1 MNESDTNGAVIEVR
15 VKELA
20 QLFNSL
26 DPSPFIERDL
36 DAEAEQHIVGWA
48 REYAANTRLR
58 IVIHLPAAE
67 AAKAESIKLPA
78 ALGNFFSARA
88 DALGHDL
95 KELFRTGRLYLA
107 VGLPVLAICLGA
119 SHFVRTTWGAG
130 PIVRT
135 IEESLIIVGWVANWK
150 PIETFL
156 YDWLPVVR
164 RQRLYRRLQHA
175 AVVIAP
181 D

>member
-1 MNESDTNGAVIEVR
+1 MNEGNATRAMIEVR

-36 DAEAEQHIVGWA
+36 DAEAEEYIVGWA
-48 REYAANTRLR
+48 REYPANAELG

-67 AAKAESIKLPA
+67 AAKAESIDLAA
-78 ALGNFFSARA
+78 ALGNFFATRA
-88 DALGHDL
+88 EALGRDL
-95 KELFRTGRLYLA
+95 KELFRTGRLYLS
-107 VGLPVLAICLGA
+107 VGLPVLVACLGA
-119 SHFVRTTWGAG
+119 SQFVRSTWGIG
-130 PIVRT
+130 PVPRA

-156 YDWLPVVR
+156 YDWLPLVR
-164 RQRLYRRLQHA
+164 RQRLYRRLQRTT
-175 AVVIAP
+175 VDIMP
-181 D
+181 S